1 MNNIFLENKYTNKY
15 YSIIAVA
22 QSRNLLTRKQAKEAL
37 GYPERHHIVPTCLDG
52 SNSTDN
58 TVFLTGR
65 EHFICHWLL
74 TKMTTGSAVHKMI
87 YALNGMR
94 RANKDQ
100 LRYFTKITSR
110 VFALAKINA
119 AKISKVQNSKKMPDE
134 QKAKISATTKGRPK
148 SEEWKQ
154 KMRKPK
160 SEQARANMKGRVNSA
175 EQRAKQSATTKGRPK
190 SEEHKAA
197 LRKPKSTTE
206 NMKQPKSAET
216 KKKLSDISK
225 AWWANKKAQL
235 KQ

>member
-1 MNNIFLENKYTNKY
+1 
-15 YSIIAVA
+15 
-22 QSRNLLTRKQAKEAL
+22 
-37 GYPERHHIVPTCLDG
+37 
-52 SNSTDN
+52 
-58 TVFLTGR
+58 
-65 EHFICHWLL
+65 
-74 TKMTTGSAVHKMI
+74 
-87 YALNGMR
+87 
-94 RANKDQ
+94 
-100 LRYFTKITSR
+100 
-110 VFALAKINA
+110 
-119 AKISKVQNSKKMPDE
+119 MPDK

-154 KMRKPK
+154 KNRKPK

-206 NMKQPKSAET
+206 NMKQPKSTET